1 MAAKNIGMAILAVLE
16 KLYGKSFINQ
26 FIGTRSN
33 VVKPKQLDPNAPTKN
48 TYSPD
53 AFKDEKLIET
63 IDEKIM
69 EYAPFMF
76 GSKNT
81 REQMNFLE
89 NAEQLLAA
97 RNKQTGNIK
106 KEGIE
111 VKDTADV
118 IDINTGKKVDEQGI
132 MSLQEDLGLDPEIN
146 PKSPMGK
153 NLRELKR
160 LDKEADLAKKDIEE
174 TMDTGLESIFK
185 NLMRGPSKDVMMEG
199 KRRAVI
205 RKILLRDDR
214 IDLPEDVRKSLS
226 NYDDLRG
233 GGTAEMDPLNIF
245 DTYYKRDENKFN
257 KLDDIIDVS
266 ENEFKASDEFLK
278 EDQFDLIEDVKPP
291 RDEKASGGLS
301 YLMGL

>member
-26 FIGTRSN
+26 IIGTRSN
-33 VVKPKQLDPNAPTKN
+33 VVKPKQLDTNAPTKN
-48 TYSPD
+48 MYSPD
-53 AFKDEKLIET
+53 AFKDEKLVET

-89 NAEQLLAA
+89 NAEQLLRA

-118 IDINTGKKVDEQGI
+118 VDINTGKKVDEAGI
-132 MSLQEDLGLDPEIN
+132 MSLQEDLGLDPKIN
-146 PKSPMGK
+146 PNSPMGK

-160 LDKEADLAKKDIEE
+160 VDKEINLKEKDIYD
-174 TMDTGLESIFK
+174 TMDKGLEDIFK
-185 NLMRGPSKDVMMEG
+185 GLMRGPSKDVVQEG

-205 RKILLRDDR
+205 RKILLKDDR
-214 IDLPEDVRKSLS
+214 INLPDEVKKSLS

-245 DTYYKRDENKFN
+245 NKFYKRDND
-257 KLDDIIDVS
+257 KLDKLDGIIDVS
-266 ENEFKASDEFLK
+266 ENEVKAADGFLQ

-291 RDEKASGGLS
+291 RDEKATGGLS
-301 YLMGL
+301 YLMGV